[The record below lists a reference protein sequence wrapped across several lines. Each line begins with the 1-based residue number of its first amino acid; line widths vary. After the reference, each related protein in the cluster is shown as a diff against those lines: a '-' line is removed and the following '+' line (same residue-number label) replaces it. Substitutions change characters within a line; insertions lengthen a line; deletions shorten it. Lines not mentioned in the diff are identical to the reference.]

1 MRENK
6 IYGLIGKNI
15 DYSFSKNFFSKKFKN
30 ENINCKYLNFDI
42 QNISDFKSVI
52 SDKNISGLN
61 VTIPYKED
69 VIKYIDEISNDAKS
83 IGAVNTIKISNN
95 KLTGHNTD
103 HIGFTKSI
111 EKIDEF
117 KNIESALI
125 LGSGGASKA
134 IQFALDNL
142 KIKYTIVSRSN
153 SIKCINYN
161 QVSEKIIK
169 NHKLIIN
176 CTPLGTFPE
185 VEKCPEIDYRFL
197 SPFNILYDLVYN
209 PKQSSFLRKGVKAG
223 CKIKNGLEMLEI
235 QAIESWKIWNS

>member
-83 IGAVNTIKISNN
+83 IGAVNTIKISNK

-134 IQFALDNL
+134 IQFALDNM

>member
-83 IGAVNTIKISNN
+83 IGAVNTIKISNK

-142 KIKYTIVSRSN
+142 GIKYTIVSRSN
-153 SIKCINYN
+153 SREYINYS

-176 CTPLGTFPE
+176 CTPLGTFPK
-185 VEKCPEIDYRFL
+185 VEKCPKIEYRFL
-197 SPFNILYDLVYN
+197 TPFNILYDLVYN
-209 PKQSSFLRKGVKAG
+209 PQQSSFLTKGAKAG

>member
-6 IYGLIGKNI
+6 IYGLLGKNI

-42 QNISDFKSVI
+42 QNISEFKSII

-69 VIKYIDEISNDAKS
+69 VIKYVDKISSDAKS
-83 IGAVNTIKISNN
+83 IGAVNTIKISNE
-95 KLTGHNTD
+95 KLTGYNTD
-103 HIGFTKSI
+103 HIGFSKSI
-111 EKIDEF
+111 EKIDGF

-134 IQFALDNL
+134 VQFALKKMN
-142 KIKYTIVSRSN
+142 IKYTIVSRSN
-153 SIKCINYN
+153 SVECINYD

-176 CTPLGTFPE
+176 CTPLGTFPD
-185 VEKCPEIDYRFL
+185 VERCPEIEYRFL
-197 SPFNILYDLVYN
+197 SSFNILYDLVYN
-209 PKQSSFLRKGVKAG
+209 PEQSSFLIKGLKAG

>member
-83 IGAVNTIKISNN
+83 IGAVNTIKISNK

-209 PKQSSFLRKGVKAG
+209 PKQSNFLRKGLNAG

>member
-1 MRENK
+1 MD
-6 IYGLIGKNI
+6 LIGKNI

-30 ENINCKYLNFDI
+30 ENINSKYLNFDI
-42 QNISDFKSVI
+42 QNISEFKSVI

-69 VIKYIDEISNDAKS
+69 IIKYIDKISSDAKS
-83 IGAVNTIKISNN
+83 IGAVNTIKISNE
-95 KLTGHNTD
+95 KLTGFNTD
-103 HIGFTKSI
+103 ISGFSKSI
-111 EKIDEF
+111 EKINGF

-134 IQFALDNL
+134 VQFALEKMN
-142 KIKYTIVSRSN
+142 IKYTVVSRSN
-153 SIKCINYN
+153 STECINYD

-169 NHKLIIN
+169 NHKLIVN
-176 CTPLGTFPE
+176 CTPLGTFPD
-185 VEKCPEIDYRFL
+185 VERCPEIEYRFL

-209 PKQSSFLRKGVKAG
+209 PEQSSFLSKGLKAG

>member
-1 MRENK
+1 MKENK

-30 ENINCKYLNFDI
+30 ENINYKYLNFDI
-42 QNISDFKSVI
+42 QNISEFKSVI
-52 SDKNISGLN
+52 SDKKISGLN

-69 VIKYIDEISNDAKS
+69 VIKYIDEISSDAKS
-83 IGAVNTIKISNN
+83 IGAVNTIKISNK

-134 IQFALDNL
+134 IQFALDNMN
-142 KIKYTIVSRSN
+142 IKYTIVSRSYF
-153 SIKCINYN
+153 IKCINYN
-161 QVSEKIIK
+161 QVSKKIIK

-176 CTPLGTFPE
+176 CTPLGTFPDI
-185 VEKCPEIDYRFL
+185 EKCPEIDYRFL

-209 PKQSSFLRKGVKAG
+209 PEQSSFLNKGVKAG
-223 CKIKNGLEMLEI
+223 CKIKNGKEMLEI

>member
-52 SDKNISGLN
+52 SDKSISGLN

-134 IQFALDNL
+134 IQFALDNM

-185 VEKCPEIDYRFL
+185 IEKCPEIDYRFL

-209 PKQSSFLRKGVKAG
+209 PKQSNFLRKGLNAG

>member
-1 MRENK
+1 MKENK

-42 QNISDFKSVI
+42 QSISEFKSII

-69 VIKYIDEISNDAKS
+69 VLKYIDEISNDAKS

-134 IQFALDNL
+134 IQFALDNMN
-142 KIKYTIVSRSN
+142 IKYTIVSRSN

-185 VEKCPEIDYRFL
+185 IEKCPEIDYRFL

-209 PKQSSFLRKGVKAG
+209 PKQSNFLRKGLNAG

>member
-83 IGAVNTIKISNN
+83 IGAVNTIKISNK

-185 VEKCPEIDYRFL
+185 IEKCPEIDYRFL

-209 PKQSSFLRKGVKAG
+209 PKQSNFLRKGLNAG

>member
-83 IGAVNTIKISNN
+83 IGAVNTIKISNK

-134 IQFALDNL
+134 IQFALDNM

-209 PKQSSFLRKGVKAG
+209 PKQSNFLRKGLNAG

>member
-134 IQFALDNL
+134 IQFALKNM

-209 PKQSSFLRKGVKAG
+209 PKQSNFLRKGVNAG

>member
-69 VIKYIDEISNDAKS
+69 VIKYLDEISNDAKS

-134 IQFALDNL
+134 IQFALDNM

-169 NHKLIIN
+169 NHKLIVN

-209 PKQSSFLRKGVKAG
+209 PKQSNFLRKGVNAG

>member
-6 IYGLIGKNI
+6 IYGLLGKNI

-42 QNISDFKSVI
+42 QNISEFKSII

-69 VIKYIDEISNDAKS
+69 VINYIDKISSDAKS
-83 IGAVNTIKISNN
+83 IGAVNTIKISNE
-95 KLTGHNTD
+95 KLTGYNTD
-103 HIGFTKSI
+103 HIGFSKSI
-111 EKIDEF
+111 EKIDGF
-117 KNIESALI
+117 KKIESALI

-134 IQFALDNL
+134 VQFALEKMN
-142 KIKYTIVSRSN
+142 IKYTIVSRSN
-153 SIKCINYN
+153 SIECINYDL
-161 QVSEKIIK
+161 VSEKIIK

-176 CTPLGTFPE
+176 CTPLGTFPDIE
-185 VEKCPEIDYRFL
+185 RRPEIDYGFL

-209 PKQSSFLRKGVKAG
+209 PEQSSFLSKGLKAG

>member
-69 VIKYIDEISNDAKS
+69 VIKYLDEISNDAKS
-83 IGAVNTIKISNN
+83 IGAVNTIKISNK

-134 IQFALDNL
+134 IQFALDNM

-169 NHKLIIN
+169 NHKLIVN

-209 PKQSSFLRKGVKAG
+209 PKQSNFLRKGVNAG

>member
-1 MRENK
+1 MKENK

-42 QNISDFKSVI
+42 QSISEFKSII

-69 VIKYIDEISNDAKS
+69 VLKYIDEISNDAKS

-134 IQFALDNL
+134 IQFALDNM

-185 VEKCPEIDYRFL
+185 IEKCPEIDYRFL

-209 PKQSSFLRKGVKAG
+209 PKQSNFLRKGLNAG

>member
-6 IYGLIGKNI
+6 IYGLLGKNI

-42 QNISDFKSVI
+42 QNISEFKSII

-69 VIKYIDEISNDAKS
+69 VIKYIDKISSDAKS
-83 IGAVNTIKISNN
+83 IGAVNTIKISNE
-95 KLTGHNTD
+95 KLTGYNTD
-103 HIGFTKSI
+103 HIGFSKSI
-111 EKIDEF
+111 EKIDGF

-134 IQFALDNL
+134 VQFALKKMN
-142 KIKYTIVSRSN
+142 IKYTIVSRSN
-153 SIKCINYN
+153 SIECINYD

-176 CTPLGTFPE
+176 CTPLGTFPD
-185 VEKCPEIDYRFL
+185 VERFPEIEYRFL
-197 SPFNILYDLVYN
+197 SSFNILYDLVYN
-209 PKQSSFLRKGVKAG
+209 PEQSSFLIKGLKAG
-223 CKIKNGLEMLEI
+223 CEIKNGLEMLEI

>member
-69 VIKYIDEISNDAKS
+69 VIKYLDEISNDAKS

-111 EKIDEF
+111 DKIDEF

-134 IQFALDNL
+134 IQFALDNM

-169 NHKLIIN
+169 NHKLIVN

-185 VEKCPEIDYRFL
+185 IEKCPEIDYRFL

-209 PKQSSFLRKGVKAG
+209 PKQSNFLRKGVNAG

>member
-111 EKIDEF
+111 DKIDEF

-134 IQFALDNL
+134 IQFALDNM

-169 NHKLIIN
+169 NHKLIVN

-185 VEKCPEIDYRFL
+185 IEKCPEIDYRFL

-209 PKQSSFLRKGVKAG
+209 PKQSNFLRKGVNAG

>member
-69 VIKYIDEISNDAKS
+69 VIKYLDEISNDAKS

-111 EKIDEF
+111 DKIDEF

-134 IQFALDNL
+134 IQFALDNM

-169 NHKLIIN
+169 NHKLIVN

-185 VEKCPEIDYRFL
+185 IHKCPEIDYRFL

-209 PKQSSFLRKGVKAG
+209 PEQSSFLSKGLKAG
-223 CKIKNGLEMLEI
+223 CKIKNGLEMLKI

>member
-69 VIKYIDEISNDAKS
+69 VIKYLDEISNDAKS

-111 EKIDEF
+111 DKIDEF

-134 IQFALDNL
+134 IQFALDNM

-185 VEKCPEIDYRFL
+185 IEKCPEIDYRFL

-209 PKQSSFLRKGVKAG
+209 PKQSNFLRKGLNAG
-223 CKIKNGLEMLEI
+223 RKIKNGLEMLEI

>member
-69 VIKYIDEISNDAKS
+69 VIKYLDEISNDAKS

-95 KLTGHNTD
+95 KLTGYNTD

-134 IQFALDNL
+134 IQFALDNM

-185 VEKCPEIDYRFL
+185 IEKCPEIDYRFL

-209 PKQSSFLRKGVKAG
+209 PKQSNFLRKGLNAG

>member
-6 IYGLIGKNI
+6 IYGLLGKNI

-42 QNISDFKSVI
+42 QNISEFKSII
-52 SDKNISGLN
+52 SNENISGLN

-69 VIKYIDEISNDAKS
+69 VIKYIDKITIDAKS
-83 IGAVNTIKISNN
+83 IGAVNTIKISNQ
-95 KLTGHNTD
+95 KLTGYNTD
-103 HIGFTKSI
+103 HIGFSKSI
-111 EKIDEF
+111 EKIDGF

-134 IQFALDNL
+134 VQFALKKMN
-142 KIKYTIVSRSN
+142 IKYTIVSRSN
-153 SIKCINYN
+153 SVECINYD

-176 CTPLGTFPE
+176 CTPLGTFPN
-185 VEKCPEIDYRFL
+185 VERFPEIEYRFL
-197 SPFNILYDLVYN
+197 SSFNILYDLVYN
-209 PKQSSFLRKGVKAG
+209 PEQSSFLIKGLKAG

>member
-1 MRENK
+1 MKENK

-30 ENINCKYLNFDI
+30 ENFNCKYLNFDI
-42 QNISDFKSVI
+42 QNISEFKSVI

-69 VIKYIDEISNDAKS
+69 VIKYIDEISSDAKS
-83 IGAVNTIKISNN
+83 IGAVNTIKISNK
-95 KLTGHNTD
+95 KLTGYNTD
-103 HIGFTKSI
+103 HIGFTKSV

-134 IQFALDNL
+134 IQFALDNMN
-142 KIKYTIVSRSN
+142 IKHTIVSRSN

-185 VEKCPEIDYRFL
+185 VEKCPKIDYRFL

-209 PKQSSFLRKGVKAG
+209 PEQSSFLNKGVKAG

>member
-6 IYGLIGKNI
+6 IYGLLGKNI

-30 ENINCKYLNFDI
+30 ENINSKYLNFDI
-42 QNISDFKSVI
+42 QNISEFKSVI

-69 VIKYIDEISNDAKS
+69 IIKYIDKISSDAKS
-83 IGAVNTIKISNN
+83 IGAVNTIKISNE
-95 KLTGHNTD
+95 KLTGFNTD
-103 HIGFTKSI
+103 HIGFSKSI
-111 EKIDEF
+111 EKINGF

-134 IQFALDNL
+134 VQFALEKMN
-142 KIKYTIVSRSN
+142 IKYTVVSRSN
-153 SIKCINYN
+153 STECINYD

-169 NHKLIIN
+169 NHKLIVN
-176 CTPLGTFPE
+176 CTPLGTFPD
-185 VEKCPEIDYRFL
+185 VERCPEIEYRFL

-209 PKQSSFLRKGVKAG
+209 PEQSSFLSKGLKAG

>member
-6 IYGLIGKNI
+6 IYGLLGKNI

-42 QNISDFKSVI
+42 QNISEFKSII

-69 VIKYIDEISNDAKS
+69 VIKYIDKISSDAKS
-83 IGAVNTIKISNN
+83 IGAVNTIKISND
-95 KLTGHNTD
+95 KLTGYNTD
-103 HIGFTKSI
+103 HIGFSKSI
-111 EKIDEF
+111 EKIDGF

-134 IQFALDNL
+134 VQFALKKMN
-142 KIKYTIVSRSN
+142 IKYTIVSRSN
-153 SIKCINYN
+153 SVECINYD

-176 CTPLGTFPE
+176 CTPLGTFPD
-185 VEKCPEIDYRFL
+185 VERCPEIEYRFL
-197 SPFNILYDLVYN
+197 SSFNILYDLVYN
-209 PKQSSFLRKGVKAG
+209 PEQSSFLIKGLKAG

>member
-6 IYGLIGKNI
+6 IYGLLGKNI

-42 QNISDFKSVI
+42 QNISEFKSII

-69 VIKYIDEISNDAKS
+69 IIKYIDKISSDAKS
-83 IGAVNTIKISNN
+83 IGAVNTIKISNE
-95 KLTGHNTD
+95 KLTGYNTD
-103 HIGFTKSI
+103 HIGFSKSI
-111 EKIDEF
+111 EKIDGF

-134 IQFALDNL
+134 VQFALKKMN
-142 KIKYTIVSRSN
+142 IKYTIVSRSN
-153 SIKCINYN
+153 SVECINYD

-176 CTPLGTFPE
+176 CTPLGTFPD
-185 VEKCPEIDYRFL
+185 VERCPEIEYRFL
-197 SPFNILYDLVYN
+197 SSFNILYDLVYN
-209 PKQSSFLRKGVKAG
+209 PEQSSFLIKGLKAG

>member
-42 QNISDFKSVI
+42 QNILEFKSI
-52 SDKNISGLN
+52 IADKNIGGLN

-69 VIKYIDEISNDAKS
+69 VIKYIDKISNDAKS
-83 IGAVNTIKISNN
+83 IGAVNTIKISNE
-95 KLTGHNTD
+95 KLTGYNTD
-103 HIGFTKSI
+103 HIGFSKTIK
-111 EKIDEF
+111 KIDGF

-134 IQFALDNL
+134 IQFALEKMN
-142 KIKYTIVSRSN
+142 IKFTIVSRSN
-153 SIKCINYN
+153 SIDCINYD

-176 CTPLGTFPE
+176 CTPLGTFPD
-185 VEKCPEIDYRFL
+185 VEQSPEIEYRFL

-209 PKQSSFLRKGVKAG
+209 PEQSSFLSKGLKAG
-223 CKIKNGLEMLEI
+223 CKIKNGLEMLKI

>member
-1 MRENK
+1 MKENK

-69 VIKYIDEISNDAKS
+69 VIKYLDEISNDAKS

-111 EKIDEF
+111 DKIDEF

-134 IQFALDNL
+134 IQFALDNM

-169 NHKLIIN
+169 NHKLIVN

-185 VEKCPEIDYRFL
+185 IEKCPEIDYRFL

-209 PKQSSFLRKGVKAG
+209 PKQSNFLRKGVNAG

>member
-6 IYGLIGKNI
+6 IYGLLGKNI

-42 QNISDFKSVI
+42 QNISEFKSII

-69 VIKYIDEISNDAKS
+69 VIKYVDKISSDAKS
-83 IGAVNTIKISNN
+83 IGAVNTIKISNE
-95 KLTGHNTD
+95 KLTGYNTD
-103 HIGFTKSI
+103 HIGFSKSI
-111 EKIDEF
+111 EKINGF

-134 IQFALDNL
+134 VQFALEKMN
-142 KIKYTIVSRSN
+142 IKYTIVSRSN
-153 SIKCINYN
+153 STECINYD

-176 CTPLGTFPE
+176 CTPLGTFPD
-185 VEKCPEIDYRFL
+185 VERCPEIEYRFL
-197 SPFNILYDLVYN
+197 SSFNILYDLVYN
-209 PKQSSFLRKGVKAG
+209 PEQSSFLIKGLKAG

>member
-6 IYGLIGKNI
+6 IYGLLGKNI

-42 QNISDFKSVI
+42 QNISEFKSII

-69 VIKYIDEISNDAKS
+69 VIKYIDKISSDAKS
-83 IGAVNTIKISNN
+83 IGAVNTIKISNE
-95 KLTGHNTD
+95 KLTGYNTD
-103 HIGFTKSI
+103 HIGFSKSI
-111 EKIDEF
+111 EKIDGF

-134 IQFALDNL
+134 VQFALKKMN
-142 KIKYTIVSRSN
+142 IKYTIVSRSN
-153 SIKCINYN
+153 SIECINYD

-176 CTPLGTFPE
+176 CTPLGTFPD
-185 VEKCPEIDYRFL
+185 VERFPEIEYRFL
-197 SPFNILYDLVYN
+197 SSFNILYDLVYN
-209 PKQSSFLRKGVKAG
+209 PEQSSFLIKGLKAG